1 MSEKIKVWFKSV
13 GIILAI
19 LVGIVCLI
27 LNSWFLYI
35 KLHGETKMTSTTV
48 NMGELNLA
56 DGSTKEIIQVKHKR
70 NKNRSGVE
78 LFEIKLNYLTD
89 ESQKDFYS
97 QGIQYAGNGLNDN
110 IKWKDFDYISKT
122 AGYWDNKF
130 KQYKLQEISKFL
142 WKGNY
147 YASYFSPFTDTKKYE
162 YQSFNDFETLG
173 STNPITPSS
182 YFTLQLGG
190 TDEVVYMQLKGDN
203 YAVINKVTHLISADQ
218 EESIGYKSREGTF
231 ESDFITIFNNYNMDY
246 FAYTLYQSISTLPS
260 GTKGKFV
267 FEFGNI
273 FKYFLAE
280 NGFVG
285 KEIQTEDSTKVIN
298 NIKSYYTISVE
309 VYEDGAKNAN
319 DSMFGV
325 IKNDPTFSIKPSYG
339 ESGNYFA
346 GTSILDCDIYDF
358 DLVRIDEIY
367 CALKLKKEFLS
378 AYEKYAKDIK
388 LNIIIDTSILK
399 ARGLD
404 YAGFASDS
412 GLEKFTILNTTILE
426 VQYA

>member
-1 MSEKIKVWFKSV
+1 MEKLKTGTKVIS
-13 GIILAI
+13 IILAVI
-19 LVGIVCLI
+19 IGLACLI
-27 LNSWFLYI
+27 IDAWFLYI
-35 KLHGETKMTSTTV
+35 KLHGETKMTSVTV
-48 NMGELNLA
+48 NMNELKLA
-56 DGSTKEIIQVKHKR
+56 DGSTKEIIQIKHKR
-70 NKNRSGVE
+70 NKNRSGIE
-78 LFEIKLNYLTD
+78 LFEIKLNYLTN
-89 ESQKDFYS
+89 ENKDAFFS
-97 QGIQYAGNGLNDN
+97 QGLQYAGNSLNSA
-110 IKWKDFDYISKT
+110 IVWKDFDYISKT
-122 AGYWDNKF
+122 AGNWDYKF
-130 KQYKLQEISKFL
+130 NQYKLQEVSRFL

-162 YQSFNDFETLG
+162 YQSFNDFATIG

-190 TDEVVYMQLKGDN
+190 TNEIIYMQLKGDN
-203 YAVINKVTHLISADQ
+203 YATINKATHLITADQ

-231 ESDFITIFNNYNMDY
+231 ESDYITIFNDYNMDY

-285 KEIQTEDSTKVIN
+285 NEIQTEDSTKVIN

-309 VYEDGAKNAN
+309 VYDDGAKNAN

-339 ESGNYFA
+339 DSGNYFA

-388 LNIIIDTSILK
+388 LNIVIDTSILK
-399 ARGLD
+399 AQGLD
-404 YAGFASDS
+404 YAGFATDS
-412 GLEKFTILNTTILE
+412 GLDNFTILNTTILQE
-426 VQYA
+426 VQNA